1 MPVVG
6 ITSLQLEHTD
16 RLGNTLSEIAWN
28 KAGIMKPGC
37 MAFTTNGQAA
47 EALDVL
53 KETATEVDV
62 SYFIPILVMSPAPS
76 TNFKEL
82 CI

>member
-1 MPVVG
+1 
-6 ITSLQLEHTD
+6 
-16 RLGNTLSEIAWN
+16 
-28 KAGIMKPGC
+28 MKPGC